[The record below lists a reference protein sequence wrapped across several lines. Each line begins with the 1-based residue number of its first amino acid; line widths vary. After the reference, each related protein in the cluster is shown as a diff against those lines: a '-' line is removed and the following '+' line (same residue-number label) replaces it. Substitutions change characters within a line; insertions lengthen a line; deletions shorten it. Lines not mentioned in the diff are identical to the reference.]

1 MNRGL
6 IRRLLLKALYEL
18 ELENGI
24 GNLFLKSVIKKKM
37 EEIAE
42 KELNEKFEIT
52 YDMCTEAAKYLSD
65 KGLID
70 WAPLRSSVPVGIVT
84 FEARINAYGKDVIDD
99 KNKLDKEIPLIVSE
113 QQNINISG
121 GFVGA
126 ITQKGEIN
134 IEKLIKNSPKELEE
148 LKKFISK
155 KPKLLDWI
163 KSLAEAI
170 SAFKIF
176 LPN

>member
-42 KELNEKFEIT
+42 KELNEKFEISD
-52 YDMCTEAAKYLSD
+52 DMCTEAAMYLSD

-70 WAPLRSSVPVGIVT
+70 WESFRSMPVGIVT

>member
-18 ELENGI
+18 ELEKGI
-24 GNLFLKSVIKKKM
+24 GSQFPMSVIKKKM

-42 KELNEKFEIT
+42 KELSDKFEIT
-52 YDMCTEAAKYLSD
+52 DEMCIEAAEYLSD
-65 KGLID
+65 KKLID
-70 WAPLRSSVPVGIVT
+70 WTPLGGMPIGIVK
-84 FEARINAYGKDVIDD
+84 FVARINAYGKDVIDD
-99 KNKLDKEIPLIVSE
+99 KNKLDNEIPLVVS
-113 QQNINISG
+113 QQNINIFG
-121 GFVGA
+121 GVVGA
-126 ITQKGEIN
+126 ITQEGEIN
-134 IEKLIKNSPKELEE
+134 IGKLIKNSPKELEE

>member
-6 IRRLLLKALYEL
+6 TRRFLLKALNDL

-24 GNLFLKSVIKKKM
+24 GNLFPMSVIKKKM

-42 KELNEKFEIT
+42 KELNEKFEISD
-52 YDMCTEAAKYLSD
+52 DMCLEAAIYLSD
-65 KGLID
+65 KGLIN
-70 WAPLRSSVPVGIVT
+70 WKPLDGMPFGIVN
-84 FEARINAYGKDVIDD
+84 FVARINAYGKDVIDD
-99 KNKLDKEIPLIVSE
+99 ENKLDKEIPLVSE

-134 IEKLIKNSPKELEE
+134 IEELIQNSPKELEE
-148 LKKFISK
+148 LKNFINN

-163 KSLAEAI
+163 KTLAEAI
-170 SAFKIF
+170 PVFKLF